1 MDGSD
6 EDVFFYPEANRESPT
21 PKQHQPLQQFA
32 YQVPLTTQAVV
43 SSFKLEVAP
52 PAPTVF
58 SPFDLK

>member
-32 YQVPLTTQAVV
+32 YQVPLTT
-43 SSFKLEVAP
+43 
-52 PAPTVF
+52 
-58 SPFDLK
+58 